1 MLIFR
6 LHAGIFTNTTDDQAF
21 RKRLGAA
28 FRDIEELSTHAQFLR
43 DTANKKFAFMKLKE
57 FSKQEQDKDTLFRQL
72 KELSKQM
79 RGNRHVY
86 GDGSSAVVGFT
97 RFQ

>member
-28 FRDIEELSTHAQFLR
+28 LRDIEELSTHAKFLR

-57 FSKQEQDKDTLFRQL
+57 FSKQEQDKDTL
-72 KELSKQM
+72 KKM

>member
-43 DTANKKFAFMKLKE
+43 DTANKKFAFMKLKG
-57 FSKQEQDKDTLFRQL
+57 FSKQEQDKDTL
-72 KELSKQM
+72 KKM
-79 RGNRHVY
+79 RDNRHVY